1 MHKYKKKKKKLMG
14 KRRAGVWKI
23 VCGGIHF
30 LSKEVVFSF
39 RSDPKDIL
47 QKASLSFLPAS

>member
-1 MHKYKKKKKKLMG
+1 MHKYKKKKLMG